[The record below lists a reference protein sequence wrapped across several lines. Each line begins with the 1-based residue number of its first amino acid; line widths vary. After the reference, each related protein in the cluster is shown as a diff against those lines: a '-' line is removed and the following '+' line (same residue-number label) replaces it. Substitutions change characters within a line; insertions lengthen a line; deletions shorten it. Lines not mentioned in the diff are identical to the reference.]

1 MIIFYI
7 FIVALIFFVI
17 WVAARNRTLE
27 KDNKEFL
34 KKVTMLRGRD
44 YRYKNW
50 IKKLAKMEPFEAY
63 SEIQKAD
70 LNEQE
75 VD

>member
-1 MIIFYI
+1 MIVFYG
-7 FIVALIFFVI
+7 FIVALVFFVI
-17 WVAARNRTLE
+17 YVALQ
-27 KDNKEFL
+27 NKELQKSNQDFSKRNVL
-34 KKVTMLRGRD
+34 LQGRD
-44 YRYKNW
+44 TRYREW

-75 VD
+75 VE